1 MPAPRIAII
10 GSYDPQR
17 QERLDLRQLDDTV
30 KAGEDLGRELARQGF
45 HIIVYSSEPHSLEV
59 DVVRGYLEKPE
70 QAAGSIQVLFS
81 QQYARE
87 RGEPTFPQ
95 KKADDERFDYLPD
108 LSPDWESSFYRSL
121 ATVDGVLIVGGGPS
135 ALVAGIVAIS
145 HQKPVVACATF
156 GGSGEKVW
164 RALREQTYPLDRVE
178 FSQMAAGSW
187 SSELA
192 PRLIKLL
199 TRQRDG
205 FAQRLEETHARETA
219 RVEAVR
225 RKEYQENARINW
237 HAVVSALLFIAAAS
251 TWPFAAYRNASSLTE
266 ALVLVLLTT
275 MIAGASGSTIRVVLD
290 WAGGVDRTFVL
301 SAYNQYILL
310 RFAALGT
317 VAGGLAGVS
326 FVLAQL
332 FATPQPA
339 DTAEQA
345 LMLAQ
350 ALKRLIPFLMIIGFA
365 AGLGA
370 EIVLSNLRKAG
381 TPPVEVPRSNAK
393 SS

>member
-1 MPAPRIAII
+1 MSAPRIAII
-10 GSYDPQR
+10 GSYDPKR
-17 QERLDLRQLDDTV
+17 QKELDLRHLDDIV
-30 KAGEDLGRELARQGF
+30 KAGEDLGRELAKQGF
-45 HIIVYSSEPHSLEV
+45 HIIVYSSDQHSLEV
-59 DVVRGYLEKPE
+59 DVVRGYLESPD

-81 QQYARE
+81 QSYARE
-87 RGEPTFPQ
+87 HGEPTFAQ
-95 KKADDERFDYLPD
+95 KKPDDDRFEFQPD

-135 ALVAGIVAIS
+135 ALIAGIVAIS

-178 FSQMAAGSW
+178 FSLMAAGGW
-187 SSELA
+187 ASERA
-192 PRLIKLL
+192 PRLIRLL
-199 TRQRDG
+199 ASQRDG
-205 FAQRLEETHARETA
+205 FARRLEEAEAVQSA
-219 RVEAVR
+219 RVDAVR

-237 HAVVSALLFIAAAS
+237 HAVVSAVLFVVAAS
-251 TWPFAAYRNASSLTE
+251 TWPFAAYRNASSLPE

-310 RFAALGT
+310 RFAALGL

-332 FATPQPA
+332 FTTPQSTDA
-339 DTAEQA
+339 VQQAEI
-345 LMLAQ
+345 LTQ

-381 TPPVEVPRSNAK
+381 TPTVEVPRVNAK